1 MDSAILFLCPHG
13 AAKSILAAA
22 YFNRLAKQ
30 GGLPLTGTAAGTE
43 PSEIVALAVVELLR
57 GEGIDV
63 SQQRPA
69 RVTDE
74 QLARAQRVISLG
86 CDVSNL
92 EVARDKVEE
101 WLDVPP
107 VSENLAGA
115 SDAIRQRV
123 ERLIREIKSEGV

>member
-123 ERLIREIKSEGV
+123 ERLIDEIKSEGV